1 MVNSLKPERS
11 IHVKKKY
18 KLEIDHSDENE
29 RICELKKQGVDDYDI
44 IDIPF

>member
-1 MVNSLKPERS
+1 MRYLV
-11 IHVKKKY
+11 Y
-18 KLEIDHSDENE
+18 SDENE

>member
-1 MVNSLKPERS
+1 MRYLVYSDEDGETN
-11 IHVKKKY
+11 I
-18 KLEIDHSDENE
+18 LEIDHSDENE